1 MRQHVRQPRGVPA
14 LGRAVRCAHARPAR
28 GGGPAGDGT
37 DLPVHQRPAAARRHV
52 DQAAQCH
59 GGHGQPRAAARAAA
73 GALAVEMGYISENEM
88 PTLPGQIALDPER
101 VTNVV
106 ETLNEVLESF
116 GRKPA
121 RTVEELDDVENDKE
135 ADEAEIARRTLDA
148 ADAVLDRLRKMT
160 EEGA

>member
-1 MRQHVRQPRGVPA
+1 MAKSFDDLQNSFKLFIA
-14 LGRAVRCAHARPAR
+14 
-28 GGGPAGDGT
+28 GPAST
-37 DLPVHQRPAAARRHV
+37 LATFFSENLF
-52 DQAAQCH
+52 
-59 GGHGQPRAAARAAA
+59 AAA
-73 GALAVEMGYISENEM
+73 GALAVEMGYISEDQM

-121 RTVEELDDVENDKE
+121 RTVEELDKNSEEGV
-135 ADEAEIARRTLDA
+135 ADEAEVARRTLDA